1 MWTLVAVGGAVGAGI
16 AMQSAIG
23 FGAGLLGSPLLL
35 LLLQPTQVVGL
46 WLVCGLLVGPLI
58 LSEPG
63 QRGRV
68 QWREAGGLLAAASVG
83 LPVGVV
89 VLGLLGRHSMQV
101 LVGLLV
107 LATLAVQQL
116 RPGHTGVRSGAVA
129 GAAAGLLT
137 TATSLNGPPLVLWL
151 RGRGHAPDVFR
162 ATMTV
167 ALMVLAFAG
176 LALVLAA
183 DAPALSLDLVAAG
196 LIGAVVG
203 WGVGAFVFRRL
214 HPGAHR
220 RAVTGLL
227 VATAVTSLVAGLLTV
242 AGPHRARES
251 GRLRAGNGFAR
262 GHRASAVRAHRGRR
276 SGRRRGVLRR

>member
-46 WLVCGLLVGPLI
+46 CLVCGLLVGPLI

-183 DAPALSLDLVAAG
+183 DAPALSVDLVAAG

-227 VATAVTSLVAGLLTV
+227 VATAVTSLVAGLLT
-242 AGPHRARES
+242 
-251 GRLRAGNGFAR
+251 
-262 GHRASAVRAHRGRR
+262 
-276 SGRRRGVLRR
+276 